1 MSSHR
6 IYFHSEYLTDP
17 IYWKLSEFSITYTA
31 SYVIFRALCT
41 NFFVS
46 STSCNLMLV
55 PLQWM
60 RNFQRFV
67 TVLQM
72 INLSCTFMWF
82 WSIVYLFSI
91 GKLMILCISSNQ
103 DFSPEYVIF
112 YFSIEQTY
120 SQAFNIDEFS
130 SLWSVIFVKKILG

>member
-1 MSSHR
+1 
-6 IYFHSEYLTDP
+6 
-17 IYWKLSEFSITYTA
+17 
-31 SYVIFRALCT
+31 
-41 NFFVS
+41 
-46 STSCNLMLV
+46 
-55 PLQWM
+55 
-60 RNFQRFV
+60 
-67 TVLQM
+67 
-72 INLSCTFMWF
+72 MWF